1 MYKDIH
7 IKLLI
12 NVNTDNRC
20 MYKPVCKIH
29 AKIIVTS
36 ILNISDEKFESK
48 KFSLTHWTKY
58 IDIKD
63 EHCEY
68 VLKF

>member
-1 MYKDIH
+1 
-7 IKLLI
+7 
-12 NVNTDNRC
+12 

-36 ILNISDEKFESK
+36 ILNISDEKFELK
-48 KFSLTHWTKY
+48 KFSLTHWIKY
-58 IDIKD
+58 NDIKD